1 MKKLLLLLL
10 VTSTLTGCIPKKTEP
25 STLEEPAPTFDED
38 MEYEEEYEGLV
49 EYLGPVKE
57 DVIDN

>member
-1 MKKLLLLLL
+1 MYSKENRALD
-10 VTSTLTGCIPKKTEP
+10 
-25 STLEEPAPTFDED
+25 LEEPAPTFDED

-57 DVIDN
+57 DIIDN